1 MRVSSKVHI
10 HPPSPRLQREELL
23 LMSDFRALVKFD
35 SIILEL
41 DFTSFTFPHNTETH
55 GDIGVIRV
63 YLELIIGVGDV
74 VLHEYA
80 RDTQLVEGLVEVVF
94 DVRADSLFNVVDEEV
109 VVRDVE
115 GPVGDLRRLAV

>member
-1 MRVSSKVHI
+1 M
-10 HPPSPRLQREELL
+10 
-23 LMSDFRALVKFD
+23 
-35 SIILEL
+35 
-41 DFTSFTFPHNTETH
+41 
-55 GDIGVIRV
+55 